1 MSKRKTW
8 VIELVTQIVGDKPTA
23 EVVVERLEEEGVLHL
38 GYGDAD
44 VDRVV
49 QKFADTFGTTKTSRS
64 DRFAA
69 HRLVRKYGAQ
79 AVCGVVDL
87 LSQNMTERY
96 APVVGSITQ
105 LEAKWISVMNFL
117 RKLGTD
123 SSEVIDNE

>member
-1 MSKRKTW
+1 MSRKTW
-8 VIELVTQIVGDKPTA
+8 VIELVTQIVKDKPTA
-23 EVVVERLEEEGVLHL
+23 EMVVERLEEEGVLHL

-49 QKFADTFGTTKTSRS
+49 QKFTDTFGTTKVSRH

-69 HRLVRKYGAQ
+69 HRLVRRYGAQ

-87 LSQNMTERY
+87 LGQSMGQKY

-105 LEAKWISVMNFL
+105 LEDKWVNALNFL
-117 RKLGTD
+117 RQHRKD
-123 SSEVIDNE
+123 SEVIPNE